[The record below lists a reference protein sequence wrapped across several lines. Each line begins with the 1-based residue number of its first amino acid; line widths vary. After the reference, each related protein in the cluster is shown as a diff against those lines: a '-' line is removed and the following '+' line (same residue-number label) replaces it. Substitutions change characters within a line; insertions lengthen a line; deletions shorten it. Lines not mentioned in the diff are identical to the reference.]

1 MSASDG
7 SLRLGWPALAGEV
20 GIVVLLGCA
29 IALGSQGHMLGPVA
43 LVVAFGVIVWRS
55 LVTWHSMLAALV
67 LVILF
72 IPIRTYSL
80 PGSLPIDLE
89 PYRLIVALVAGAW
102 LAASLYDRRVRLCRS
117 GIIDA
122 PLTAFLL
129 VVVVS
134 VVVNLGRIQ
143 AVGSDAIKAMLF
155 FSTFILV
162 VYLVASLVRTQES
175 LDRLVKVLVNGG
187 AVVALAC
194 LVERRTQYNV
204 FNHLSQ
210 VIPILHQSYGPVLTP
225 DARGARVLGSS
236 QHPIAMGVALVM
248 LVPLAVYRAF
258 TTGGRLAWVAAA
270 AMVMGAM
277 GTISRTAIIAL
288 GAVAITMIVLKPRQ
302 MKRMWPAILPGL
314 VVVHVAMPGT
324 LGTIQSAFF
333 PKSGLISQQ
342 TAAPVGS
349 GRLATLGPAL
359 RKEFTPNP
367 IVGEGFGTR
376 VTTPDDAV
384 PIPNAPILDDEWLG
398 ILLETGIA
406 GALAFAWIFV
416 RFVRRVGGA
425 AKRDTTDRG
434 WFLAAVTASVVGYA
448 VSMFLYDALSFIQVS
463 FLLFILL
470 GLGSVGYRLS
480 PRGAAPAGASP
491 IRAGS

>member
-1 MSASDG
+1 MTASAG
-7 SLRLGWPALAGEV
+7 PARLGWPALAGEI
-20 GIVVLLGCA
+20 GVVILLGCA
-29 IALGSQGHMLGPVA
+29 IALGSQGHMLGPAAFAVA
-43 LVVAFGVIVWRS
+43 LGVIVWRS
-55 LVTWHSMLAALV
+55 LVTWQSMLAAMV

-89 PYRLIVALVAGAW
+89 PYRLAVALVAGAW
-102 LAASLYDRRVRLCRS
+102 LAALLYDRRVRLHRS

-122 PLTAFLL
+122 PLTAFL
-129 VVVVS
+129 VVVLVS
-134 VVVNLGRIQ
+134 VVVNLGRVH
-143 AVGSDAIKAMLF
+143 AVGSDAIKALIF
-155 FSTFILV
+155 FATFILV
-162 VYLVASLVRTQES
+162 VYLVASLVRTQEE
-175 LDRLVKVLVNGG
+175 LDRQVRVLVNGG

-194 LVERRTQYNV
+194 LIERRTQYNV
-204 FNHLSQ
+204 FDHLSQ
-210 VIPILHQSYGPVLTP
+210 VMPFLHQSAGPLLIP

-270 AMVMGAM
+270 LMVMGAM
-277 GTISRTAIIAL
+277 GTISRTAIVAL

-302 MKRMWPAILPGL
+302 MKRMWPAIIPGL
-314 VVVHVAMPGT
+314 IIVHVAMPGT

-333 PKSGLISQQ
+333 PKSGLIAQQ

-359 RKEFTPNP
+359 RKEFLPDP

-384 PIPNAPILDDEWLG
+384 PVPNAPILDDGWLG
-398 ILLETGIA
+398 ILLQTGVA

-425 AKRDTTDRG
+425 AKRDTTERG

-448 VSMFLYDALSFIQVS
+448 VSMFLYDALSFIQVT
-463 FLLFILL
+463 FLLFILF
-470 GLGSVGYRLS
+470 GLGSVGYRLHVEELRS
-480 PRGAAPAGASP
+480 RAASA

>member
-302 MKRMWPAILPGL
+302 MKRMWPAILQALSSCTSRCPEHSGRS
-314 VVVHVAMPGT
+314 V
-324 LGTIQSAFF
+324 AFF

-359 RKEFTPNP
+359 KRSSHR
-367 IVGEGFGTR
+367 TR
-376 VTTPDDAV
+376 SSGGLWHARDDCQTMPCPFRTRRSWTT
-384 PIPNAPILDDEWLG
+384 NG
-398 ILLETGIA
+398 SGSSS
-406 GALAFAWIFV
+406 
-416 RFVRRVGGA
+416 RR
-425 AKRDTTDRG
+425 
-434 WFLAAVTASVVGYA
+434 
-448 VSMFLYDALSFIQVS
+448 
-463 FLLFILL
+463 
-470 GLGSVGYRLS
+470 
-480 PRGAAPAGASP
+480 ASP
-491 IRAGS
+491 GPWHSPGSLSASSGA